1 MEGDHALAISLDNV
15 RFEYQPASAALERLS
30 LEIAPGETVAIVGPS
45 GSGKS
50 TLAAL
55 LCRLYDPTEGSIRFN
70 GIDLRQLDLA
80 SLRERVALVLQ
91 ETFLLPVSV
100 ADNIA
105 YGLPGP
111 SREQIVAAAKAAC
124 ADEFIAQLPNGYD
137 TILGER
143 GATLSG
149 GQRQRLSVARAI
161 LRNPSL
167 LICDEP
173 TAALDPATESE
184 LMNSIERLAEGRTT
198 ILIAHRLS
206 TVRRADR
213 ILVLHRGELVEA
225 GTNRELLAAGG
236 LYSRLWGLAYQGGS
250 S

>member
-1 MEGDHALAISLDNV
+1 
-15 RFEYQPASAALERLS
+15 
-30 LEIAPGETVAIVGPS
+30 
-45 GSGKS
+45 
-50 TLAAL
+50 
-55 LCRLYDPTEGSIRFN
+55 
-70 GIDLRQLDLA
+70 
-80 SLRERVALVLQ
+80 LVLQ

-184 LMNSIERLAEGRTT
+184 LMNSIERLAKGRTT